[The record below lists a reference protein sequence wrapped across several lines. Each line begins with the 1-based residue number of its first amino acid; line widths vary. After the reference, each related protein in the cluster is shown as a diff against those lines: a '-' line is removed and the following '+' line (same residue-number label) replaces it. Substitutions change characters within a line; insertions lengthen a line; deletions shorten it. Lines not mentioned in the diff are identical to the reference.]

1 MLIYTKC
8 NSFYKLI
15 IIFFLFIQ
23 LIIIYYFCKK
33 FENFKI
39 LKNQIN
45 KSYLPPAIHNYKL
58 YDEIENPLISMVL
71 NFSNIDLYLI
81 NDELKH
87 FIKETLK
94 FKIIDIQILILLKS
108 FKEFLFY
115 NSSRIFLKERRIN
128 SYTFNKT
135 CMEENLIA
143 LVKLIKGK
151 FLIFFDKLINL
162 KYSEL
167 NKIFNTTKGSI
178 ENVLDIKIQN
188 NQTFYLI
195 RTKILKDILDS
206 GKTFQNFN
214 EIIKFIKSLSIPK
227 ITYIP
232 IAFCPD
238 NFYTPLTYNSM
249 LSILISKTP
258 NTYISFYLIISMDFK
273 LSNMDFIETLYE
285 QFEYFNITY
294 IKMDNR
300 YEKAYTNRYLTKN
313 AFFRLSLGEL
323 LPNLNKLIYLDSDTI
338 CLKDLSNLYNFNFM
352 GKIFLGK
359 ILIFDPANY
368 NFELNTGILLLNLFE
383 MRKIKIEKQVLTLLN
398 NGFKD
403 PVYHDQ
409 AIINKYFK
417 KYIGF
422 LPLEF
427 NVFPLITSFMNQET
441 KGYNGLYDYDSIY
454 FSYKNPSIKHFPG
467 IPKEKIYHQEDWY
480 YFARKSKYFKKI
492 SDNFSDVFDYN
503 L

>member
-128 SYTFNKT
+128 SYTLNKT

-214 EIIKFIKSLSIPK
+214 EI
-227 ITYIP
+227 
-232 IAFCPD
+232 
-238 NFYTPLTYNSM
+238 
-249 LSILISKTP
+249 
-258 NTYISFYLIISMDFK
+258 
-273 LSNMDFIETLYE
+273 
-285 QFEYFNITY
+285 
-294 IKMDNR
+294 
-300 YEKAYTNRYLTKN
+300 
-313 AFFRLSLGEL
+313 
-323 LPNLNKLIYLDSDTI
+323 
-338 CLKDLSNLYNFNFM
+338 
-352 GKIFLGK
+352 
-359 ILIFDPANY
+359 
-368 NFELNTGILLLNLFE
+368 
-383 MRKIKIEKQVLTLLN
+383 
-398 NGFKD
+398 
-403 PVYHDQ
+403 
-409 AIINKYFK
+409 
-417 KYIGF
+417 
-422 LPLEF
+422 
-427 NVFPLITSFMNQET
+427 
-441 KGYNGLYDYDSIY
+441 
-454 FSYKNPSIKHFPG
+454 
-467 IPKEKIYHQEDWY
+467 
-480 YFARKSKYFKKI
+480 
-492 SDNFSDVFDYN
+492 
-503 L
+503 